1 MNEILI
7 RTRIT
12 KKPLRTEGR
21 FVEDEFFNLVVED
34 ENFADWVKNRLSSDN
49 EVLEDK
55 LSNLESLKTD
65 VGVSYK
71 NGKMKLFI
79 GET

>member
-1 MNEILI
+1 MYVIGKRL
-7 RTRIT
+7 
-12 KKPLRTEGR
+12 
-21 FVEDEFFNLVVED
+21 EDTEFFNLVAED

-49 EVLEDK
+49 EMLEDK

-71 NGKMKLFI
+71 NGKMKLLRSVI
-79 GET
+79 HS

>member
-1 MNEILI
+1 MYVIGKRL
-7 RTRIT
+7 
-12 KKPLRTEGR
+12 
-21 FVEDEFFNLVVED
+21 EDTEFFNLVVED

-49 EVLEDK
+49 EMLEDK

-71 NGKMKLFI
+71 NGKMKLLRSVI
-79 GET
+79 HS

>member
-1 MNEILI
+1 MKVIGKRL
-7 RTRIT
+7 
-12 KKPLRTEGR
+12 
-21 FVEDEFFNLVVED
+21 EDTEFFNLVVED

-49 EVLEDK
+49 EMLEEK
-55 LSNLESLKTD
+55 LSNLKSLKTD

-79 GET
+79 GDT

>member
-1 MNEILI
+1 MYVIGKRL
-7 RTRIT
+7 
-12 KKPLRTEGR
+12 
-21 FVEDEFFNLVVED
+21 EDTEFFNLVVED

-49 EVLEDK
+49 EMLEDK

-71 NGKMKLFI
+71 NGKMKLF
-79 GET
+79 GSGRYTVNSKV

>member
-1 MNEILI
+1 MYVIGKRL
-7 RTRIT
+7 
-12 KKPLRTEGR
+12 
-21 FVEDEFFNLVVED
+21 EDTEFFNLVVED
-34 ENFADWVKNRLSSDN
+34 ENFADWLKNKLSSDN
-49 EVLEDK
+49 EMLEEK

-79 GET
+79 GDT

>member
-1 MNEILI
+1 MYVI
-7 RTRIT
+7 
-12 KKPLRTEGR
+12 GR
-21 FVEDEFFNLVVED
+21 SLEEDEFFNLVVED
-34 ENFADWVKNRLSSDN
+34 ENFADWVKNKLSSDN

-71 NGKMKLFI
+71 NGKMKLLRSVI
-79 GET
+79 HS

>member
-1 MNEILI
+1 MYVIGKRL
-7 RTRIT
+7 
-12 KKPLRTEGR
+12 
-21 FVEDEFFNLVVED
+21 EDTEFFNLVVED

-49 EVLEDK
+49 EMLEDK

-71 NGKMKLFI
+71 NGKMKLI
-79 GET
+79 G